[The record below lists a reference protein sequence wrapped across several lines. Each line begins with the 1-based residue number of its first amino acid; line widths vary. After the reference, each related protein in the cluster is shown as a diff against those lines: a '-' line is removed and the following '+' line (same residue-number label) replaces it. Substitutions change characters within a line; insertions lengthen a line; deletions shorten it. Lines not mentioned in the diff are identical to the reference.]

1 MKKFIKNKFQRL
13 LNSKNVMKIFY
24 LYHYLTGGIN
34 SKSLEVNFTLKKKRQ
49 EIIQELIDLKKFE
62 DYLEIGTFKND
73 LFDYINCKDKIG
85 VDPKS
90 GGNVRK
96 TSDEF
101 FLNNNKKFD
110 LIFIDGL
117 HTYDQ
122 VRKDIDNSLK
132 VIKDNGIILLHDC
145 FPRNYYYQAVPRCQ
159 INWNGDTWKA
169 LVEKRTDKNLDVYCL
184 NADEGIGVIL
194 KRKNKNYLNLNINNF
209 GNLKY
214 SDYSNNYKKY
224 LNLIEYEEFLKLI

>member
-34 SKSLEVNFTLKKKRQ
+34 SKSLEVNFILKKKRQ
-49 EIIQELIDLKKFE
+49 EIIQELIDLKKFK

-101 FLNNNKKFD
+101 FSNNNKKFD

-209 GNLKY
+209 RSLKY

>member
-34 SKSLEVNFTLKKKRQ
+34 SKSLEVNFILKKKRQ
-49 EIIQELIDLKKFE
+49 EIIQELIDLKKFK

-209 GNLKY
+209 RNLKY

>member
-34 SKSLEVNFTLKKKRQ
+34 SKSLEVNFILKKKRQ
-49 EIIQELIDLKKFE
+49 EIIQELIDLKKFK

-101 FLNNNKKFD
+101 FSNNNKKFD

>member
-224 LNLIEYEEFLKLI
+224 LNLIDYEEFLKLI